1 LPQNI
6 ASLTLTFPKT
16 QKHRGG
22 VGALTSRTQKHIGGV
37 GALTSRTQKH
47 IGGVGAL
54 TSSVKTE
61 GGLILNGVT

>member
-37 GALTSRTQKH
+37 GALTS
-47 IGGVGAL
+47 
-54 TSSVKTE
+54 SVKTE